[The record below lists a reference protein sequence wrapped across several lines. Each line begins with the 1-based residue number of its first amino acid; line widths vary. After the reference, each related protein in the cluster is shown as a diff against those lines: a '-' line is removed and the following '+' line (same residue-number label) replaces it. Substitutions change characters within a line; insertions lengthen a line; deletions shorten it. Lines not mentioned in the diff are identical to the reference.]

1 MKRLRPLCVLAVL
14 TALAMMLIA
23 AGCGKPEFKASVN
36 WKVQDFN
43 FIDQEGRPLGL
54 DDLRGSVWLAD
65 FIFTHCYT
73 VCPPMTMN
81 MALLQQKLKEN
92 GADVKIVSFTVDPE
106 RDTPE
111 VLKNYGMNYH
121 ADFSNWYFLT
131 GYTQEEIQTFSVES
145 FKSIVQNEKGT
156 DQVIHGT
163 SFFLVD
169 PAGTVVKRYD
179 GAADPPFEQ
188 IISDVKALLASH

>member
-1 MKRLRPLCVLAVL
+1 MKQRRLLYVLAVL
-14 TALAMMLIA
+14 TVPAMLLIVT
-23 AGCGKPEFKASVN
+23 GCGKPEFKASVN
-36 WKVQDFN
+36 WQVQDFN

-65 FIFTHCYT
+65 FIFTNCYT

-81 MALLQQKLKEN
+81 MKQLQQKLKES

-111 VLKNYGMNYH
+111 VLKKYGESYQ
-121 ADFSNWYFLT
+121 ADFSNWHFLT
-131 GYTQEEIQTFSVES
+131 GYTQEEIQKFSVDS